1 MAQRGQSIG
10 SKRCPSDSPRKLGTG
25 TIEDNR
31 RTILFNGCPIVQ
43 RLSPA
48 VGSMSEA
55 TPQACVVSRI
65 AQAAGSEIFR
75 HSTDRDRVS
84 KPSHEQIAT
93 ATAQRVFFLP
103 LSRWRERGPGG
114 EGGRVLASFPSGH
127 QATSTL
133 NISFEE
139 QEPTDYHQVSFEP
152 SRSGP
157 VDELASRANVCGELA
172 QVRATISRWRFTR

>member
-1 MAQRGQSIG
+1 MQRLSIVQRL
-10 SKRCPSDSPRKLGTG
+10 SPAVSRQALAWRRFPEPSDAPRKLGTG

-75 HSTDRDRVS
+75 HSTGRDRVS

-103 LSRWRERGPGG
+103 LSRWRERGSGG
-114 EGGRVLASFPSGH
+114 EGGRVLVCAGNEIKVPENSQIALRAPSPHPRPLSPRRREG
-127 QATSTL
+127 S
-133 NISFEE
+133 
-139 QEPTDYHQVSFEP
+139 
-152 SRSGP
+152 
-157 VDELASRANVCGELA
+157 
-172 QVRATISRWRFTR
+172 